1 MVIINCYI
9 IIYVYTFVYDSNKI
23 NNSNF
28 GIVSASVIRPILFY
42 FLFFIK
48 SVYLTLDQN

>member
-28 GIVSASVIRPILFY
+28 GIVSASDL
-42 FLFFIK
+42 LFFLNFF
-48 SVYLTLDQN
+48 Y